1 MASTEQILTH
11 CRKLVTELG
20 YRKEYLAGLKG
31 RCHGIAGY
39 FSNYIPQEV
48 IAAAGFHPLRI
59 IGSFEVGATHQ
70 HALFNPVCSFV
81 QDVYAAARSGEFSVL
96 DKIIFPNSCDS
107 LKLLRQMWDDEIKP
121 PPAFTLLHP
130 VRIDDASIQ
139 YFAEQ
144 IRQFAGVMK
153 ETGGVNFTEADLC
166 REIRH
171 YNETR
176 GLLRRL
182 YQIRKTD
189 NTFLTGSDTVAL
201 VTAGLIMDRQEYRRL
216 LEAIV
221 QRSQQQPSQVQGGL
235 KNLMIIGP
243 LVDNIE
249 LLKQI
254 EQQGACI
261 IDDDITNGSRY
272 FDGDVQTQGDPYTC
286 LAERYLH
293 AAPSPTLYTDPN
305 AELQAFKDRVAELN
319 PDDVL
324 FIIQKF
330 CEPHIHNYLSKAEV
344 LRQMNIPVLMLEVEH
359 GRDNPVPADLL
370 RIESFLEMSSRR

>member
-11 CRKLVTELG
+11 CRKLVTEPG
-20 YRKEYLAGLKG
+20 YRKEYLAGLKN
-31 RCHGIAGY
+31 RYRGIVGY

-48 IAAAGFHPLRI
+48 IAAAGFHPLRL
-59 IGSFEVGATHQ
+59 IGSFEAGAAHQ

-81 QDVYAAARSGEFSVL
+81 QDVYAAARFGEFSVL

-121 PPAFTLLHP
+121 PPACTLLHP

-144 IRQFAGVMK
+144 IRQFADEMK
-153 ETGGVNFTEADLC
+153 KAGGINFTEADLC
-166 REIRH
+166 REIQH
-171 YNETR
+171 DNETR

-189 NTFLTGSDTVAL
+189 KPFLTGADTVAL
-201 VTAGLIMDRQEYRRL
+201 VTAGLIMDRQEYRKL

-221 QRSQQQPSQVQGGL
+221 QRSQKQPSQVQGGL

-272 FDGDVQTQGDPYTC
+272 FDGDVQTQGDPYTR
-286 LAERYLH
+286 LAERYLR

-305 AELQAFKDRVAELN
+305 TEIEAFKGRVTEL
-319 PDDVL
+319 DLDGVI

-330 CEPHIHNYLSKAEV
+330 CEPHVHNYLAKADI
-344 LRQMNIPVLMLEVEH
+344 LRRMNILVLMLEVEH
-359 GRDNPVPADLL
+359 GQDNPVPADLL
-370 RIESFLEMSSRR
+370 RIESFLEMSSSR